1 MVFPSRKGYTLY
13 SFRPLVSWLESNYSE
28 DKVSLATVW
37 RYEFGDFKIMR
48 VVWGGPTGRVL
59 YSPEK
64 SNDGWNQGLS
74 SGEDSGQILG
84 VNKYGQKW
92 GQKWEH
98 TVSKKHPYPGAE
110 QMCKWAGWKD
120 WGSGDKPGTAGT
132 LVTSSL
138 MWQPQQCVRDKIINK
153 RWRLA

>member
-120 WGSGDKPGTAGT
+120 WGRMILGFTSWLCLFRTHHMANVLPISPTSPGTKDGT
-132 LVTSSL
+132 
-138 MWQPQQCVRDKIINK
+138 
-153 RWRLA
+153 